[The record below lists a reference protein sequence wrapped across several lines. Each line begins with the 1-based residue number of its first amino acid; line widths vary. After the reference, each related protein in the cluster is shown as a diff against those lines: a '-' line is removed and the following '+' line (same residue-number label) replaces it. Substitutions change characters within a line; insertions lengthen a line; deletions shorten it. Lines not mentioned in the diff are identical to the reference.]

1 MQSAAQNRWVVEP
14 TDPHPGGVEL
24 PPIASLEVVYRSAPD
39 RVRAVVPPPLVA
51 ADDAKVHLRFTDI
64 DLDFGGGISWREHVG
79 WFGVDVTHQGQAG
92 EYPLLIPIDLEK
104 AIAISRERH
113 GEPKKLAQVTIERT
127 ENEVRASMTRLGVTF
142 AEVSGV
148 VTGPAAVPKPYETR
162 QFWFKFMPAVTGRGF
177 DGDVLLVQCDQI
189 RTPVTV
195 EEVDAEVVLR
205 DLASAPLA
213 DLSVEELVSVIWTT
227 RRASTS
233 PRIIGPVDPTAF
245 EPFAAARYD

>member
-1 MQSAAQNRWVVEP
+1 MPSATQNRWVVEP
-14 TDPHPGGVEL
+14 ADPHPGGVEL

-39 RVRAVVPPPLVA
+39 LVRAVVPPPLAA

-113 GEPKKLAQVTIERT
+113 GEPKKLAQVSIERT
-127 ENEVRASMTRLGVTF
+127 GNEVRASMTRLDVTF
-142 AEVSGV
+142 AEVSGT
-148 VTGPAAVPKPYETR
+148 VTGPAAVPQPYETR

-177 DGDVLLVQCDQI
+177 DGDVLLVQCDQV

-195 EEVDAEVVLR
+195 EEVDAKVVLR

-213 DLSVEELVSVIWTT
+213 DLPVEELVSVIWTT
-227 RRASTS
+227 RQATTS
-233 PRIIGPVDPTAF
+233 PRIIGPVDSTAF

>member
-1 MQSAAQNRWVVEP
+1 MQSATQNRWVVEP
-14 TDPHPGGVEL
+14 TEPHPGGVEL
-24 PPIASLEVVYRSAPD
+24 PPIASLEVVYRSAPEL
-39 RVRAVVPPPLVA
+39 VRAVVPPPLVA

-64 DLDFGGGISWREHVG
+64 DLDFGGGITWQEHVG
-79 WFGVDVTHQGQAG
+79 WFGVDVTHQGQVG

-113 GEPKKLAQVTIERT
+113 GEPKKLAQISIERT
-127 ENEVRASMTRLGVTF
+127 GNEVRASMTRLDVTF

-148 VTGPAAVPKPYETR
+148 VTGPAAVPEPYETR

-177 DGDVLLVQCDQI
+177 DGDVLLVQCDQV

-195 EEVDAEVVLR
+195 EEVDAKVVLR

-213 DLSVEELVSVIWTT
+213 DLPVEELVSVIWTT
-227 RRASTS
+227 RRATTS
-233 PRIIGPVDPTAF
+233 PRIVGPVDPTAF